1 MSNSDEKLSFISAIG
16 RGIIAFLEVLG
27 CYVVFAY
34 RALSGLWRHTW
45 SLRDLVEQ
53 LEKVG
58 VGSVIMVSIT
68 SAFTGM
74 VMAVQTLDQFL
85 RFGAGEYIGGVI
97 ALSLIREMSPVLTG
111 LVVAGRVGASMAAE
125 IGTMR
130 VTEQLDALKAF
141 GLNDEVFVGAPR
153 IVSSM
158 IMLPVLTIYS
168 FVVGIGGGYLY
179 VVAHGVHR
187 STFRRSIEVLVD
199 PYDVYGGLLKALVF
213 GLIIAT
219 VACSEGFRAGN
230 GAKGV
235 GEATTRAVVWGDML
249 ILTFNY
255 FLSTLL
261 FGGGG

>member
-1 MSNSDEKLSFISAIG
+1 MSNSNERPGFIVALG
-16 RGIIAFLEVLG
+16 RGTIAFLEVLG
-27 CYVVFAY
+27 CYVVFAC
-34 RALSGLWRHTW
+34 RSLGGLWRHTW

-53 LEKVG
+53 LERVG

-153 IVSSM
+153 IVASM

-168 FVVGIGGGYLY
+168 FAVGIGGGYLY
-179 VVAHGVHR
+179 VVAHGVHQ

-199 PYDVYGGLLKALVF
+199 PYDVYGGLLKALIF

-249 ILTFNY
+249 ILVFNY
-255 FLSTLL
+255 FLSTFL

>member
-1 MSNSDEKLSFISAIG
+1 MSNNDEKMSFISAIG

-27 CYVVFAY
+27 YYVVFAY
-34 RALSGLWRHTW
+34 RALGGLWRHTW

-179 VVAHGVHR
+179 VVAHGVHQ
-187 STFRRSIEVLVD
+187 STFRRSIEILVD

-255 FLSTLL
+255 FLSTFL